1 MRFINGSSLDAYMN
15 ALNSWS
21 LTSKISDIWLNPSR
35 ACEQRTATD
44 TFEEMSRSFL
54 KLESE
59 INKYLEENNMRK
71 LAIKKVIY
79 RNPATI
85 VYWNNGDKTVVK
97 CSENETFDPENGL
110 AMAIIKHL
118 LGNEGNYYNEFKKF
132 LPKEDVGTEPVTV
145 DLTPNMRK

>member
-15 ALNSWS
+15 ALYSWS
-21 LTSKISDIWLNPSR
+21 LTSKLSDIWLNPSR
-35 ACEQRTATD
+35 ASGQITAAE
-44 TFEEMSRSFL
+44 TFEKATQSFL
-54 KLESE
+54 KSESE
-59 INKYLEENNMRK
+59 LNKYLEENNMRK

-79 RNPATI
+79 KNPATI
-85 VYWNNGDKTVVK
+85 VYWNSGEKTVVK
-97 CSENETFDPENGL
+97 CGENETFDPEKGL

-145 DLTPNMRK
+145 DYTSNMRK

>member
-15 ALNSWS
+15 ALYSWS
-21 LTSKISDIWLNPSR
+21 LTSQLSDIGLNPSR
-35 ACEQRTATD
+35 AHGQITAAE
-44 TFEEMSRSFL
+44 TFEKTTQSFL

-59 INKYLEENNMRK
+59 LNKYLEENNMRK

-79 RNPATI
+79 KDPATI
-85 VYWNNGDKTVVK
+85 VYWNNGEKTVVK
-97 CSENETFDPENGL
+97 CGENETFDPEKGL

-145 DLTPNMRK
+145 DYTSNMRK

>member
-21 LTSKISDIWLNPSR
+21 LTSKLSDIWLNPSR
-35 ACEQRTATD
+35 ACGQRTASD
-44 TFEEMSRSFL
+44 IFEELTQSFL
-54 KLESE
+54 ELEH
-59 INKYLEENNMRK
+59 NKYMEENKMRK

-79 RNPATI
+79 KNPATI
-85 VYWNNGDKTVVK
+85 VYWNNGEKTVVK
-97 CSENETFDPENGL
+97 CGENETFDPEKGL

-145 DLTPNMRK
+145 DYTPNMRK